1 MNQEKF
7 EQIKRKAEP
16 ILRQND
22 VEFAGIF
29 GSVARGKAT
38 PKSDIDILIRYS
50 KTPGLFD
57 HIGLAQTLEDTL
69 QTKVDLVTE
78 GSLKKSLAV
87 VVKKDLQ
94 VLYGRIQR
102 SDLH

>member
-16 ILRQND
+16 ILRQNS
-22 VEFAGIF
+22 VEFAGVF
-29 GSVARGKAT
+29 GSVARGQAT
-38 PKSDIDILIRYS
+38 LNSDIDIVVRYS

-57 HIGLAQTLEDTL
+57 HVGLAQTLEDAL
-69 QTKVDLVTE
+69 QQKVDLVTE
-78 GSLKKSLAV
+78 GSLHKSLAA

-102 SDLH
+102 SDLY